1 MALFGGR
8 IEELKARQKRVVI
21 SCNAGNNS
29 RRALLKLKEAG
40 LKDVLNVEGGI
51 RAFKESV
58 NPDLDVI

>member
-8 IEELKARQKRVVI
+8 VEELKARNKRVVV

-40 LKDVLNVEGGI
+40 VTDVLNVEGGI
-51 RAFKESV
+51 RAFKAQV
-58 NPDLDVI
+58 KPDL